1 MELSDPVQAQGDG
14 LGWRRAALI
23 AAVALS
29 WRLAYLGVACMA
41 SEFFAPFLDAR
52 WHVQWAEAVSRGHL
66 LGSEA
71 FFRAPLYPYALGA
84 LFALVGPDLLVARVV
99 QILLGSLAAVMV
111 GLLGARLFGR
121 RTGLLA
127 GLLYASAAS
136 LVVFDLELLVE
147 ALFVPLAVLALLAFE
162 RAERAPSAVAVFG
175 LGAALGLA
183 AITRPNI
190 LAFVPV
196 AAAGIGLAAW
206 RVGQRGARLLRT
218 AALLA
223 LGLGLPIA
231 PVTLHNWVASHEFD
245 LIASQGGV
253 NFYIGNSADAS
264 GDESFMPGP
273 TDTATYAANGTYT
286 DNVLSAG
293 RFVAEQ
299 SAHRTLKPSEISGYW
314 FGRAWAWI
322 RVHPA
327 DWLRLTAR
335 KLFYLC
341 GAFEIGDQ
349 RNLTATFDAWWPF
362 RFFPRWGWLAPLALA
377 GALWPGER
385 RGRMMLGS
393 FLAVYAATVVAFFV
407 TERFRL
413 PLYPA
418 VCILAARFLV
428 AAWNGVR
435 HAQHGQ
441 VLLHAALAAAV
452 GVAIA
457 GDPTGY
463 TLGERAEAAAV
474 RAQIAARVGD
484 VRAAEHAYLGALS
497 LLGEAASA
505 RRSNLGGRVDL
516 NALDQQVRRGY
527 AALLVA
533 QGRTAEAAIVAP
545 GGAPPPT
552 PGPEAGEQPNWPR
565 GKNGK

>member
-1 MELSDPVQAQGDG
+1 MELSDPVPSKGHG
-14 LGWRRAALI
+14 LGWRQAALV
-23 AAVALS
+23 AAVAVS
-29 WRLAYLGVACMA
+29 WRLAYLGAACMA
-41 SEFFAPFLDAR
+41 SDFFSPFLDAR

-71 FFRAPLYPYALGA
+71 FFRAPLYPYALGV
-84 LFALVGPDLLVARVV
+84 LFALVGPNLLVARVV
-99 QILLGSLAAVMV
+99 QILVGSLAAVMV

-121 RTGLLA
+121 QVGLLA

-147 ALFVPLAVLALLAFE
+147 SLFVPLVVLALLAFE
-162 RAERAPSAVAVFG
+162 RAERAPSGVAAFG

-190 LAFVPV
+190 LALVPL
-196 AAAGIGLAAW
+196 AAAALALAAW

-218 AALLA
+218 AALFLIGLA
-223 LGLGLPIA
+223 LPIA
-231 PVTLHNWVASHEFD
+231 PVTLHNWVVSHDFD

-253 NFYIGNSADAS
+253 NFYIGNSAEAS

-273 TDTATYAANGTYT
+273 TDMATYAANGTYT

-299 SAHRTLKPSEISGYW
+299 TEHRALKPSEVSGFW

-322 RVHPA
+322 RGHPA

-349 RNLTATFDAWWPF
+349 RNLAATLESWRPL
-362 RFFPRWGWLAPLALA
+362 RYLPRWQWLAPLALS
-377 GALWPGER
+377 GAVWPGER
-385 RGRMMLGS
+385 RGRAILVS

-413 PLYPA
+413 ALYPA
-418 VCILAARFLV
+418 LCILAARFVV
-428 AAWNGVR
+428 ATWHGVR
-435 HAQHGQ
+435 HGQHRQ
-441 VLLHAALAAAV
+441 VLLHVALAAAV

-474 RAQIAARVGD
+474 RAQDAARAGD
-484 VRAAEHAYLGALS
+484 MRAAEHAYIGALS
-497 LLGEAASA
+497 LLGQAASS
-505 RRSNLGGRVDL
+505 RPTNLGGRVDL
-516 NALDQQVRRGY
+516 NALNRQVRRGY
-527 AALLVA
+527 AALLAA
-533 QGRTAEAAIVAP
+533 QGRTAEAAMIAP
-545 GGAPPPT
+545 AGVPPPR
-552 PGPEAGEQPNWPR
+552 PEPAAREDSKSR
-565 GKNGK
+565 R